1 MSFAPDVFDDFQYAC
16 DLAMSYDGDRIVCVD
31 ADWELVDALHVA
43 YAFMAGMLH
52 AIKAYPNDNQR
63 QVDYALAASTLALP
77 SASSLLQAAA
87 RPVEKLSISASTSA
101 FTSLALR
108 S

>member
-43 YAFMAGMLH
+43 YAFMAGDEVLVSGKTPYSLH
-52 AIKAYPNDNQR
+52 EVVRSANETGWDAL
-63 QVDYALAASTLALP
+63 VDAVKQGWGEDRVP
-77 SASSLLQAAA
+77 
-87 RPVEKLSISASTSA
+87 ISAYV
-101 FTSLALR
+101 LPL
-108 S
+108 